1 MALAVVRIGFLQF
14 RGFSNSD
21 MWGSSSRFYIYIYI
35 LSLFPFISIEIK
47 RKTMGLKPY

>member
-21 MWGSSSRFYIYIYI
+21 MWGSSSRFYIYI